1 MSLGGDIGNKLIEIV
16 EKVRADLIANDFAT
30 KSYVEEI
37 ISSGIIS
44 KIVATLPATGEQGI
58 IYLVPVTTQL
68 QTEYNVYKEYVY
80 VNGAWEDLGSTELNL
95 EDYPNKT
102 YITDRLA
109 TKLNKNDPSIPTK
122 LTLKQGSYIMGD
134 CNCKVIS
141 KMLLLFLLSYL
152 ILGFEYLF
160 NEDIA
165 MDMNERVWGIFVSLM
180 MSWII
185 LRLGSKKSKSDEN
198 KDRDKKKEDNKEC
211 DGEDCDISP
220 G

>member
-1 MSLGGDIGNKLIEIV
+1 
-16 EKVRADLIANDFAT
+16 
-30 KSYVEEI
+30 
-37 ISSGIIS
+37 
-44 KIVATLPATGEQGI
+44 
-58 IYLVPVTTQL
+58 
-68 QTEYNVYKEYVY
+68 
-80 VNGAWEDLGSTELNL
+80 
-95 EDYPNKT
+95 
-102 YITDRLA
+102 
-109 TKLNKNDPSIPTK
+109 
-122 LTLKQGSYIMGD
+122 MGD

-198 KDRDKKKEDNKEC
+198 KDKDKKKEDNKEC
-211 DGEDCDISP
+211 DGEGGCEIEE
-220 G
+220 GGNNRR